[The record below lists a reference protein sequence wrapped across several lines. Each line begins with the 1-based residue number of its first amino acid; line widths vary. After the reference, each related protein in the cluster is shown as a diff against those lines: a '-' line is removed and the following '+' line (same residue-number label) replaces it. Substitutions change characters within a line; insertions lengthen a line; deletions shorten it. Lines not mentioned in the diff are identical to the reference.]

1 MNEEKKVLNLLGLAQ
16 RSGKLASGEFQTEKA
31 VKEQR
36 AALVILAAD
45 ASENTKKKFQN
56 MCTFYRVNILELSGK
71 DALGHG
77 IGRSE
82 RSSLAVMDDGFAKA
96 ILKALEAYSTRR

>member
-45 ASENTKKKFQN
+45 ASENTKKKIQ
-56 MCTFYRVNILELSGK
+56 K
-71 DALGHG
+71 
-77 IGRSE
+77 
-82 RSSLAVMDDGFAKA
+82 
-96 ILKALEAYSTRR
+96 

>member
-56 MCTFYRVNILELSGK
+56 MCTFYRVNVLVLTEK
-71 DALGHG
+71 DELGHS

-82 RSSLAVMDDGFAKA
+82 RSSLAIMDEGFAKA
-96 ILKALEAYSTRR
+96 VLKELEA

>member
-1 MNEEKKVLNLLGLAQ
+1 MGASFTDCMLYLLAALAVWILLRCARSLLG
-16 RSGKLASGEFQTEKA
+16 RRTVPEP
-31 VKEQR
+31 
-36 AALVILAAD
+36 LAA
-45 ASENTKKKFQN
+45 
-56 MCTFYRVNILELSGK
+56 LELSGK